1 MLDIH
6 LNQDDVDMIIKN
18 NKQIFQEF
26 HNPILIHSQS
36 RGKMVLLR
44 KLCPFRLV
52 GYKDVISDYLSV
64 KLEYASNPKLQIAF
78 VHNTNNESDKISKL
92 SKAHDYLASNG
103 CKNYNTI
110 IPVSTL
116 SLTT

>member
-6 LNQDDVDMIIKN
+6 LNQDDVDMTVKN
-18 NKQIFQEF
+18 NKQTFQEF

-52 GYKDVISDYLSV
+52 GYKDVNSNYLSV
-64 KLEYASNPKLQIAF
+64 KLESASNQELKINSCTISTMKL
-78 VHNTNNESDKISKL
+78 T
-92 SKAHDYLASNG
+92 G
-103 CKNYNTI
+103 
-110 IPVSTL
+110 
-116 SLTT
+116 